1 MRQRSAPDRCPCPE
15 VHPMKHILLAAL
27 SVATLNVHAQTF
39 FYVDHITVA
48 PATPA
53 PQDNI
58 TIALSGGLA
67 STGAYVVSASATVT
81 GNTVSL
87 NVVAADP
94 GGFTVIVP
102 HTEQIPVGPLPAGTY
117 SIVINGTFVGDFA
130 PQPEHVFVVA
140 GGGLLPACDSLDI
153 QSVQWAPFDPGALEV
168 LVSNGSS
175 ELFNYP
181 AFVLLDD
188 QGDTLA
194 VEQTNYFGIG
204 AGAQIHTLAVHPL
217 AQVPAAPFPA
227 TLHLWTWFYDSL
239 ACELPVNVDLCPPGP
254 CVPVQVHLGNF
265 GGALVTGLF
274 DWNLLDGG
282 GNTVFSGTLEL
293 GAVDLDSAAV
303 CLPPGT
309 YSLTMVQ
316 PQPVGG
322 QLQYGVSAGPL
333 GTSTLSEPFVS
344 GGTVNELPFTLYE
357 ACISTGQSVAYP
369 HTGDELNVHQEVGR
383 VVVSAPEPLGLV
395 ELLDMRGR
403 LCAQVPEAGT
413 RCVLTTDG
421 VSAGVHLVRVVG
433 HGVVR
438 TQRVVIP

>member
-1 MRQRSAPDRCPCPE
+1 
-15 VHPMKHILLAAL
+15 MKHILFAAL
-27 SVATLNVHAQTF
+27 SVATLVVRAQTY
-39 FYVDHITVA
+39 FYVDHITVV
-48 PATPA
+48 PGTPT

-58 TIALSGGLA
+58 TISLSGGLA
-67 STGAYVVSASATVT
+67 STGAYVVSASASVT
-81 GNTVSL
+81 GNTVTL

-117 SIVINGTFVGDFA
+117 TIVINGTFVGDFA
-130 PQPEHVFVVA
+130 PQPEHTFVVS
-140 GGGLLPACDSLDI
+140 GGGQLPACDSLDVI
-153 QSVQWAPFDPGALEV
+153 SVHWAPFDPGTVEV
-168 LVSNGSS
+168 MVSNGSS
-175 ELFNYP
+175 ELFDYP

-194 VEQTNYFGIG
+194 MEQPVFFGIG
-204 AGAQIHTLAVHPL
+204 GGPQIHALTVHPL
-217 AQVPAAPFPA
+217 AQVPASPFTA
-227 TLHLWTWFYDSL
+227 TLHLWTSFFDSL

-265 GGALVTGLF
+265 GGAIVTGLF

-293 GAVDLDSAAV
+293 GALEFDSATV
-303 CLPPGT
+303 CLPPGSYT
-309 YSLTMVQ
+309 LTMVQ

-322 QLQYGVSAGPL
+322 QLVYGVSAGPL
-333 GTSTLSEPFVS
+333 GLSTVSESFVS

-357 ACISTGQSVAYP
+357 ACINAGQSVGEAP
-369 HTGDELNVHQEVGR
+369 AGDELNVYQEGGR
-383 VVVSAPEPLGLV
+383 VVVSSAEPLGVV

-403 LCAQVPEAGT
+403 SCAQVPAGGT

-421 VSAGVHLVRVVG
+421 VAAGVFLVRVVG
-433 HGVVR
+433 DGTVR
-438 TQRVVIP
+438 TRRVVVP

>member
-1 MRQRSAPDRCPCPE
+1 
-15 VHPMKHILLAAL
+15 MKHILLAAL
-27 SVATLNVHAQTF
+27 SVATVAVRAQTF
-39 FYVDHITVA
+39 FYVDQISVA
-48 PATPA
+48 PAAPA

-67 STGAYVVSASATVT
+67 STGAYVVSASANVT
-81 GNTVSL
+81 GNTVTL

-102 HTEQIPVGPLPAGTY
+102 HTEQIPVGPLPTGTY
-117 SIVINGTFVGDFA
+117 TIVINGTFVGDFA
-130 PQPEHVFVVA
+130 PQPEHTFVVS

-153 QSVQWAPFDPGALEV
+153 LSVQWAPFDPGAVEV
-168 LVSNGSS
+168 MVSNGSS
-175 ELFNYP
+175 ELFSYP

-194 VEQTNYFGIG
+194 VEQPNFFGIG
-204 AGAQIHTLAVHPL
+204 GGPQIHTLAVHPL
-217 AQVPAAPFPA
+217 AQMPSPPFTA

-239 ACELPVNVDLCPPGP
+239 ACELPVNVDLCPSGP
-254 CVPVQVHLGNF
+254 CAPVQVHLGNF
-265 GGALVTGLF
+265 GGAIVTGLF

-293 GAVDLDSAAV
+293 GALEFDTATV

-309 YSLTMVQ
+309 YTLTMVQ

-322 QLQYGVSAGPL
+322 QLYYGVSAGPL
-333 GTSTLSEPFVS
+333 GSSTVSEPFLS

-357 ACISTGQSVAYP
+357 ACINAGQSVGSP
-369 HTGDELNVHQEVGR
+369 SMGVDLIVQQEGGS
-383 VVVSAPEPLGLV
+383 VVVIAPEPLGLV

-403 LCAQVPEAGT
+403 SCAQVAAAGT

-421 VSAGVHLVRVVG
+421 VAGGVFLVRVVG
-433 HGVVR
+433 DGTVR
-438 TQRVVIP
+438 TLRILVP